1 MPGPRVRFVLAA
13 ILTFPAA
20 LPAQTSPFVDPDVER
35 SLVEELSGDLA
46 YETLRVTTPYHKLSG
61 SPDYM
66 AVAKIVMERAKAA
79 GLADVRWIDQAMD
92 EKPWW
97 CRRAEAWLI
106 EGAWDGAPETKL
118 GSYAEVATSIADHS
132 RPADVTADLVDV
144 GPGDRAAD
152 YAGKDVA
159 GKIVLASGNPSI
171 VMEQAVWKR
180 RAAGILSWAST
191 RLNALADAPDQIAWL
206 RVPVSDGPAGQKT
219 TFAFVISARAGKSL
233 SDRLRGQSADR
244 IFSDGRPAPRRLRA
258 RIVVESEFG
267 AEARTAMVEAR
278 IPGSDPAL
286 PEIVLTSHLQE
297 EKFSAND
304 NQSGVANMLEIGRTL
319 ARLTAEGRL
328 PPPRRGVRFWWCDE
342 IHSEYRYFADHPGEE
357 KRVLANLNQ
366 DMVGARQS
374 IGQRMQHFSR
384 TPWSR
389 PSYVSDVQE
398 SVFEMVVAGN
408 NAFLPAWQAGSIP
421 PGVAFS
427 KPIFSRLGSRE
438 PFAGRAV
445 PYFDSTD
452 HLAFNDS
459 WVGVPGTTLT
469 NWPDENIHSSSDDL
483 WQMDPTQLKR
493 NAFVVAATAWWLATA
508 GAPDAAA
515 AASYVA
521 ARGAARIGE
530 ALSAGL
536 ERLGRRRPPRPE
548 DFRAAADLLT
558 TAFEKEREA
567 VASAKALDSGAGE
580 GEGDATDRAIRGG
593 WSLLDQ
599 TTRGA
604 KTALLAAWEAAGGA
618 KNPDSSPSAAEERL
632 KARIPAKSTA
642 TLSDWLALDRKIR
655 RKREEEAR
663 ARREA
668 AETPAAESRAPK
680 GRSPVKAAPAALP
693 PDNDKGPRLSPLLEF
708 ETLNWIDG
716 KTDAGTIARRVCA
729 EALAAGRWYYG
740 DATPEMVEAFLER
753 EVRDGRV
760 RW

>member
-1 MPGPRVRFVLAA
+1 MPRARLALATVLT
-13 ILTFPAA
+13 LPAA
-20 LPAQTSPFVDPDVER
+20 LPAQTSPFVDPGVER
-35 SLVEELSGDLA
+35 LLVEELSGDRA
-46 YETLRVTTPYHKLSG
+46 YETLRATTPYHKLSG

-66 AVAKIVMERAKAA
+66 AVARIVMERAKAA
-79 GLADVRWIDQAMD
+79 GLSDVRWIDQAMD
-92 EKPWW
+92 ERPWS

-106 EGAWDGAPETKL
+106 EGAGEDAPRTKL
-118 GSYAEVATSIADHS
+118 GAYAEVATSIADYS

-144 GPGDRAAD
+144 GSGDRAAD
-152 YAGKDVA
+152 YAGKEVS
-159 GKIVLASGNPSI
+159 GKIVLASGSPSS

-180 RAAGILSWAST
+180 GAAGILSWAST

-206 RVPVSDGPAGQKT
+206 RVPPKDGPGGRKT
-219 TFAFVISARAGKSL
+219 TFAFVISARSGKAL
-233 SDRLRGQSADR
+233 SDRLRGQAADR
-244 IFSDGRPAPRRLRA
+244 IFADGRPAPRRLRA

-267 AEARTAMVEAR
+267 AEPTTAMVEAR
-278 IPGSDPAL
+278 IPGSDAAL

-304 NQSGVANMLEIGRTL
+304 NQSGVANMLEIGRAL
-319 ARLTAEGRL
+319 ARLIGEGRL
-328 PPPRRGVRFWWCDE
+328 PSPRRGIRFWWCDE

-374 IGQRMQHFSR
+374 IGHRVQHFAR

-389 PSYVSDVQE
+389 PSYLSDVQE
-398 SVFEMVVAGN
+398 SVFDMVVAGN

-438 PFAGRAV
+438 PCAGRAV

-452 HLAFNDS
+452 HLVFNDS

-493 NAFVVAATAWWLATA
+493 NAFIVAATAWWLATA
-508 GAPDAAA
+508 GPHEAAA
-515 AASYVA
+515 AASYA
-521 ARGAARIGE
+521 SARGAARIAD

-536 ERLGRRRPPRPE
+536 ERIARHRPPRVE
-548 DFRAAADLLT
+548 DFRAAANLLT

-567 VASAKALDSGAGE
+567 VASAKALDSGGE
-580 GEGDATDRAIRGG
+580 SGEAADRAIRGG
-593 WSLLDQ
+593 LGLLDQ

-604 KTALLAAWEAAGGA
+604 KTALLAAWDTAGGA
-618 KNPDSSPSAAEERL
+618 KNPDAAPNEAEERL
-632 KARIPAKSTA
+632 KARIPAKTSA
-642 TLSDWLALDRKIR
+642 TLSEWLLLDRKVR
-655 RKREEEAR
+655 EKREDEAR

-668 AETPAAESRAPK
+668 AEAPPGPSSGAAKK
-680 GRSPVKAAPAALP
+680 GRVPATAAPAPSP
-693 PDNDKGPRLSPLLEF
+693 PENGPRLSPLLEF

-716 KTDAGTIARRVCA
+716 KTDAATIARRVCA
-729 EALAAGRWYYG
+729 EALAAGTWYYG
-740 DATPEMVEAFLER
+740 EATPEMVEAYLER
-753 EVRDGRV
+753 EVRDGRI